1 MLNPKVLGL
10 AIVGGALA
18 VLVGVAVFR
27 ENRAPA
33 PPAAAP
39 APAVGMGE
47 SHDRP
52 PLSADEER
60 FAHDLW
66 KVHTDIRTQAVR
78 MSFTGIAYKTGEIPK
93 EGVRDRIAPL
103 VPVFGKALTDVRA
116 LKAPAS
122 MQPVQARY
130 QEALELYG
138 KASAEMIKV
147 AQDGKDDH
155 LFVAQEMSQKAS
167 TLLLEVSD
175 KLWPGEFK
183 PN

>member
-1 MLNPKVLGL
+1 MVNLKVLGL
-10 AIVGGALA
+10 AVAGGALA
-18 VLVGVAVFR
+18 VLVGIAAFR
-27 ENRAPA
+27 ESRAPA

-39 APAVGMGE
+39 VPAVGMGE

-66 KVHTDIRTQAVR
+66 KVHSDLRTQAVR
-78 MSFTGIAYKTGEIPK
+78 MSFAGIAYKTGEIPK

-103 VPVFGKALTDVRA
+103 VKTFGQAALDIRKIAT
-116 LKAPAS
+116 PAS
-122 MQPVQARY
+122 MQPVRDRY
-130 QEALELYG
+130 LEAVDLYA
-138 KASAEMIKV
+138 KASSEMIKV

-155 LFVAQEMSQKAS
+155 LLVAQEMSQRGS
-167 TLLLEVSD
+167 TLLLEVSE